1 MLSGRAFSY
10 VELLVAI
17 SIGAAVITAAAIAFA
32 TITANRPSSLQQ
44 ELVQVGSINLMSF
57 YAITA
62 EEVSVSR
69 APSYNSV
76 AFASSLRD
84 QLLADAASA
93 VGIFCLPRN
102 GPVATRP
109 STLGIPQTTDARS
122 ITNGASFR
130 QLLPDLANYSA
141 STSNAIR
148 GNRSSLFILG
158 PSLNPT
164 NLVVRSIYE
173 TDLIVTTNPA
183 GIYASV
189 RRYVGNVNTAY
200 YHVFYPDSANFFS
213 PLAYLHRRDLANNV
227 TRPFY
232 LVWWPDP
239 ATRTLP
245 STHNLTDDT
254 RQGYTNLAQATSLFF
269 VLPMYPAL

>member
-32 TITANRPSSLQQ
+32 TITANRPTSLQQ
-44 ELVQVGSINLMSF
+44 ELVQVGSTNLMSF

-62 EEVSVSR
+62 EEISVSR

-84 QLLADAASA
+84 QLLADTASA

-102 GPVATRP
+102 GPVANRP

-122 ITNGASFR
+122 ITNGPSFR

-158 PSLNPT
+158 PSPNPT

-200 YHVFYPDSANFFS
+200 YHVFYPDSTNFFS
-213 PLAYLHRRDLANNV
+213 PLAYLHRRNLANNV

-254 RQGYTNLAQATSLFF
+254 RLGYTNLAQATSLFF